1 MAPRTD
7 ITFTETP
14 DGRILAS
21 KPQLDGPKT
30 ESYPVPGELG
40 ALLNEAGYSAEIVV
54 RRLDGGA
61 IVEGDRAF
69 VGDAIRA
76 AQEHDTHSPQ
86 VRERTAAGHL
96 GRVRERLA
104 QKKAQAPQ
112 RKAG

>member
-14 DGRILAS
+14 DGRLLAS
-21 KPQLDGPKT
+21 KPRLDGPKA

-69 VGDAIRA
+69 VGDAMRA
-76 AQEHDTHSPQ
+76 AQEHGTHSPQ
-86 VRERTAAGHL
+86 VRERTAAGHFA
-96 GRVRERLA
+96 RVREELA
-104 QKKAQAPQ
+104 QKAPQ